1 MKKTILTLAC
11 LFCLTGAAQSQIVIT
26 EIMYNPPE
34 GGTDSLEYVEF
45 FNSGNAEVNMENWT
59 MFGVVF
65 TFPAV
70 VVQPGEYLLLAVNAA
85 AIQNQ
90 FGVSALQWTGNAL
103 SNNGETIR
111 LLDSSGA
118 TADEVTYSNIAPWPT
133 EAAGGGASLELC
145 DPSSDNSNPGNWIAA
160 TTPTGVTING
170 IEVLGTPG
178 AAANC
183 NTNPVLQAVNDQATA
198 ASGQTVTIAV
208 LANDLQPNP
217 LTGPVVIVNTP
228 TQGSATIN
236 PDNTIN
242 YISNPGFCGTDQFTY
257 QVCDNDGCDEATVNI
272 TVKCYAAYSIGTV
285 TTEDADGV
293 ADSLGADCELQGTV
307 YGVNFRPVNNNQP
320 SLLFT
325 LIDDV
330 GNGISVSSLNGNFGY
345 TVKEKDKITVR
356 GTIGQF
362 NGLTE
367 IQPDFITKQSENNP
381 LLLPF
386 SVDQLSENTESRLIR
401 VNNLHFVNPAEWT
414 TGMGASGFN
423 VRAVSDDHP
432 LDTISIRI
440 DRDIETYN
448 APVPSEPFNVTGL
461 GGQFDASSPY
471 TSGYQILPRYNADIS
486 TLTGVKAADFSA
498 QVQISPN
505 PVSDRLLVQ
514 TEVAFDRILLFTAT
528 GAWIKTLENPSL
540 SEQISTRQLPEG
552 MYFIR
557 FEKDGAVWT
566 SRFVKH

>member
-1 MKKTILTLAC
+1 M
-11 LFCLTGAAQSQIVIT
+11 
-26 EIMYNPPE
+26 
-34 GGTDSLEYVEF
+34 
-45 FNSGNAEVNMENWT
+45 
-59 MFGVVF
+59 
-65 TFPAV
+65 
-70 VVQPGEYLLLAVNAA
+70 
-85 AIQNQ
+85 
-90 FGVSALQWTGNAL
+90 
-103 SNNGETIR
+103 
-111 LLDSSGA
+111 
-118 TADEVTYSNIAPWPT
+118 
-133 EAAGGGASLELC
+133 
-145 DPSSDNSNPGNWIAA
+145 
-160 TTPTGVTING
+160 
-170 IEVLGTPG
+170 
-178 AAANC
+178 
-183 NTNPVLQAVNDQATA
+183 
-198 ASGQTVTIAV
+198 
-208 LANDLQPNP
+208 
-217 LTGPVVIVNTP
+217 
-228 TQGSATIN
+228 
-236 PDNTIN
+236 
-242 YISNPGFCGTDQFTY
+242 
-257 QVCDNDGCDEATVNI
+257 
-272 TVKCYAAYSIGTV
+272 
-285 TTEDADGV
+285 
-293 ADSLGADCELQGTV
+293 
-307 YGVNFRPVNNNQP
+307 
-320 SLLFT
+320 
-325 LIDDV
+325 
-330 GNGISVSSLNGNFGY
+330 
-345 TVKEKDKITVR
+345 
-356 GTIGQF
+356 
-362 NGLTE
+362 
-367 IQPDFITKQSENNP
+367 
-381 LLLPF
+381 LPF